1 MLKNCPSAILFNK
14 EMDALCGT
22 KHSIPTK
29 LFKFYNKH
37 NHPRLG
43 NNNTL
48 KYRLLRCFGMQLT
61 NLFA

>member
-1 MLKNCPSAILFNK
+1 MLKNSPRTILFNK

-43 NNNTL
+43 NNTL
-48 KYRLLRCFGMQLT
+48 KSRLLRCFGMQST